1 MKTPS
6 RVLVVGASLGG
17 LSVVEALRREG
28 YAGGVTLLGAERHLP
43 YDRPPLSKKVLSG
56 AMEPEK
62 TFLRSESAVAQ
73 LEAEVILGDPAVR
86 LDLTAREVHTAAGRV
101 LRADVIVLATGIEPR
116 RFPGQD
122 KWAGVHVLRTMDE
135 AVALRADLLRNPR
148 LVVVGDGVLGTEIA
162 ATARSMG
169 LTVTLTGPQSA
180 PLAGQLGSL
189 VGGVLAKLHADK
201 GVELR
206 LGVAVKELV
215 GGDDGRVS
223 GVLLENGE
231 VLPAEMVVVAI
242 GSRPATGWLAG
253 SGLDLS
259 DGIVCDAR
267 CRAAE
272 GVYAVGDAASF
283 HHEGIGARLRLEN
296 RSNAV
301 EQAMAVAANI
311 VGKDKPYT
319 PVPFFWTDQYETK
332 IQTFGV
338 LLPEA
343 EVAVVEGDPEKRQ
356 FVALYG
362 NNGKVIGAL
371 GWNAIKAIRSYR
383 QFVVDGKPWA
393 EVGAQA
399 S

>member
-56 AMEPEK
+56 AVEPEK

-73 LEAEVILGDPAVR
+73 LDAEVILGDPAVR

-116 RFPGQD
+116 RLPGQE
-122 KWAGVHVLRTMDE
+122 KWAGVHVLRTVDD
-135 AVALRADLLRNPR
+135 AVALRADLLENPR
-148 LVVVGDGVLGTEIA
+148 LVVVGEGVLGTEIA

-169 LTVTLTGPQSA
+169 LAVTLTGPQSA
-180 PLAGQLGSL
+180 PLAGQLGPL
-189 VGGVLAKLHADK
+189 VGGVLAKLHVEK
-201 GVELR
+201 GVDLR
-206 LGVAVKELV
+206 LGVAVKQLV
-215 GGDDGRVS
+215 GGDDGRVA

-231 VLPAEMVVVAI
+231 MLPADRVVVAI

-253 SGLDLS
+253 SGLDIS

-283 HHEGIGARLRLEN
+283 HHEGLGVRLRLEN

-311 VGKDKPYT
+311 VGKDEPYT

-332 IQTFGV
+332 IQTFGI
-338 LLPEA
+338 LSPEA

-362 NNGKVIGAL
+362 KNGKVIGAL
-371 GWNAIKAIRSYR
+371 GWNAIKAIRAYR

-393 EVGAQA
+393 EVGVQA

>member
-1 MKTPS
+1 MMKTPP
-6 RVLVVGASLGG
+6 RVLVVGASVGG

-43 YDRPPLSKKVLSG
+43 YDRPPLSKKVLTG

-62 TFLRSESAVAQ
+62 TILRSESAVAQ
-73 LEAEVILGDPAVR
+73 LNAEVILGDPAVR
-86 LDLTAREVHTAAGRV
+86 LDLGAREVHTAAGRA
-101 LRADVIVLATGIEPR
+101 LRADVIVLATGLEPR
-116 RFPGQD
+116 RLPGQE
-122 KWAGVHVLRTMDE
+122 KWTGVHVLRTMDE
-135 AVALRADLLRNPR
+135 AVALRADLLQHKR
-148 LVVVGDGVLGTEIA
+148 LVVVGEGVLGTEIA

-169 LTVTLTGPQSA
+169 LVVTLAGPQSTPMA
-180 PLAGQLGSL
+180 SQLGPVVS
-189 VGGVLAKLHADK
+189 GHLAKLHTEK
-201 GVELR
+201 GVDLR
-206 LGVAVKELV
+206 LGVAVRELV

-223 GVLLENGE
+223 GVRLENGE
-231 VLPAEMVVVAI
+231 LLPADMVVVAI

-253 SGLDLS
+253 SGLDLA
-259 DGIVCDAR
+259 DGVVCDAR

-283 HHEGIGARLRLEN
+283 HHEGLGARLRLEN
-296 RSNAV
+296 RTNAV

-311 VGKDKPYT
+311 VGKDKPYA

-338 LLPEA
+338 LHPEA

-362 NNGKVIGAL
+362 KNGKVIGAL
-371 GWNAIKAIRSYR
+371 GWNAIKTIRSYR
-383 QFVVDGKPWA
+383 QLVVDGKPWA
-393 EVGAQA
+393 DVVIP
-399 S
+399 

>member
-116 RFPGQD
+116 LFPGQE

-135 AVALRADLLRNPR
+135 SVVLRADLLRNPR

-169 LTVTLTGPQSA
+169 LAVTLTGPQSA
-180 PLAGQLGSL
+180 PLAGQLGPL

-201 GVELR
+201 GVDLR
-206 LGVAVKELV
+206 LGVAAKELV

-231 VLPAEMVVVAI
+231 VLPAERVVVAI

-253 SGLDLS
+253 SGLDLA

-283 HHEGIGARLRLEN
+283 HHEGLGTRLRLEN

-311 VGKDKPYT
+311 VGKDNPYT

-343 EVAVVEGDPEKRQ
+343 EVAVVEGDPERRQ

-362 NNGKVIGAL
+362 KNGKVIGAL

-393 EVGAQA
+393 EVGARA